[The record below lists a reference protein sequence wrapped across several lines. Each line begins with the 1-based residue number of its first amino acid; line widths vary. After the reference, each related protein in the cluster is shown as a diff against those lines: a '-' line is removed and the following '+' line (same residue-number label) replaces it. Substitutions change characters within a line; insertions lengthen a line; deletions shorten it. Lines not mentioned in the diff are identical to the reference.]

1 MKQRHRILR
10 KNWRKD
16 DQGAALV
23 EFALVLPL
31 LLLLLLA
38 TVEFGYAFR
47 THQILQNA
55 VREGARFSALPGNEV
70 SSLNP
75 NATEAAVK
83 KKVIDYCTS
92 AHLNPV
98 VTEAQ
103 ITINQHFPI
112 NYSSATVDGVTGVQ
126 GSQITV
132 DYPHNLLFGG
142 AMLPIS
148 GSITLHAGVVFRN
161 MY

>member
-1 MKQRHRILR
+1 MKQLHRILR
-10 KNWRKD
+10 KDWRNKD
-16 DQGAALV
+16 DQGAVLV

-31 LLLLLLA
+31 LFLMLLA
-38 TVEFGYAFR
+38 TIEFGYAFR

-55 VREGARFSALPGNEV
+55 VREGARFSVLPGNEV

-75 NATEAAVK
+75 TATEDAVK
-83 KKVIDYCTS
+83 QRVIDYCQR
-92 AHLNPV
+92 AHLDPV
-98 VTEAQ
+98 VTAAQ
-103 ITINQHFPI
+103 ITINQHCPI
-112 NYSSATVDGVTGVQ
+112 SYTDSNGVTGVQ

-132 DYPHNLLFGG
+132 DYTHNLLFGG

-148 GSITLHAGVVFRN
+148 NHLTLHASVVFRN